1 MLFIDVKKG
10 FSLLELILVLG
21 VGTMVAFMKFQ
32 DMKNEQEQILAT
44 AVGQQMKQIGE
55 AVNGYINIRY
65 EKLATQVNAA
75 GNGTDPGPR
84 TCSSTVCEITYQTLV
99 NEGLLP
105 STFNGMNA
113 FRSPY
118 KIQFRRSGIA
128 PNYIINGVIT
138 TSSSWIESGAIR
150 YDLLGKAMFAAGVDS
165 GVTKTASTANGYNG
179 QWTETS
185 ANFNNITTA
194 GQFAYRVGY
203 NSALYSM
210 YLRRDG
216 TLPMTG
222 NLNMGA
228 NDIYNAKDITASGKG
243 DFGGNIT
250 SGGTVTAAGEV
261 IAHNGYGDT
270 ISLGGDAAGTDYE
283 IRLAQAKPLSIFSP
297 SVPTNDRPTTTVFQT
312 NGRMVVIGD
321 HRVTNLLGTN
331 GLDPR
336 DLPPGWGGG
345 VRAFD
350 ILASGTIAVVPYGKT
365 GTSMTNGA
373 TDAASYMDRYGNI
386 YASNDIMASGNIKS
400 LQTVSGRFVK
410 PTEVVVGGQTCSE
423 NGLLARDNAGQVL
436 NCVSGYWQSEMPVG
450 SPIPWPTTTPPTGW
464 LVCNGQAFN
473 KSQYPLLAKAYPS
486 GVLPDL
492 RGQFIRGLDQGRG
505 QDSEPNRA
513 ILSQQ
518 TDTLQNHN
526 HSLPTSTGYVAGS
539 NQGDSSM
546 QAIFLDAKDDVMATR
561 LIDPGNVLKNGNN
574 STPTTGDVLRTYDL
588 NWSIST
594 PYSTAPRHSAE
605 TRTKNVA
612 FIYIVRAM

>member
-1 MLFIDVKKG
+1 MLFKSVKKG

-505 QDSEPNRA
+505 QDSEPSRA

-518 TDTLQNHN
+518 SDTIQNHN
-526 HSLPTSTGYVAGS
+526 HSLPTSLGWVGYK
-539 NQGDSSM
+539 QGDVTM
-546 QAIFLDAKDDVMATR
+546 DAIFPDNNPSIASTGN
-561 LIDPGNVLKNGNN
+561 DPNDVLKNGNN
-574 STPTTGDVLRTYDL
+574 ANPTTGSVLRTYDL

-594 PYSTAPRHSAE
+594 PYSTAPRYSAE

>member
-1 MLFIDVKKG
+1 
-10 FSLLELILVLG
+10 
-21 VGTMVAFMKFQ
+21 
-32 DMKNEQEQILAT
+32 
-44 AVGQQMKQIGE
+44 
-55 AVNGYINIRY
+55 
-65 EKLATQVNAA
+65 
-75 GNGTDPGPR
+75 
-84 TCSSTVCEITYQTLV
+84 
-99 NEGLLP
+99 
-105 STFNGMNA
+105 
-113 FRSPY
+113 
-118 KIQFRRSGIA
+118 
-128 PNYIINGVIT
+128 
-138 TSSSWIESGAIR
+138 
-150 YDLLGKAMFAAGVDS
+150 
-165 GVTKTASTANGYNG
+165 
-179 QWTETS
+179 
-185 ANFNNITTA
+185 
-194 GQFAYRVGY
+194 
-203 NSALYSM
+203 M

>member
-1 MLFIDVKKG
+1 MLFKSVKKG

-526 HSLPTSTGYVAGS
+526 HSLPTSLGWVGYK
-539 NQGDSSM
+539 QGDVTM
-546 QAIFLDAKDDVMATR
+546 DAIFPDNNPSIASTGN
-561 LIDPGNVLKNGNN
+561 DPNDVLKNGNN
-574 STPTTGDVLRTYDL
+574 ANPTTGSVLRTYDL

-594 PYSTAPRHSAE
+594 PYSTAPRYSAE